1 MYRQRLLTR
10 RLREL
15 ATAFPVVVISGAR
28 QVGKSTLLQHLY
40 GDKAGIVVFDPVVDV
55 GNARQDPELFLA
67 NNRPP
72 LVLDEVQYAPELIA
86 SLKREVDKDRS
97 PGQYILSGSQQW
109 SVLTSVSESLA
120 GRAAFLDLEG
130 FSLAEAAG
138 SEGSWLS
145 SWIADPAKFLASPPS
160 RLQHTR
166 TLYESLWRG
175 GLPDATLI
183 EAAFVPD
190 FHAAYQRTCIERDV
204 RLLADVADWQLF
216 GRFIRLCAAL
226 SAQEI
231 NRRQLGR
238 ELGVTPQTAD
248 RWLGLLKATYQWFEV
263 PAYSGNAVK
272 RVSGKPKGYLADTG
286 MTCHAQLLSS
296 PEALGGHPML
306 GALFETA
313 VVAEIRKQAERHAH
327 SSPDVPLADEAEE
340 RKSTSFSNGTADSI
354 PLKSSSE
361 ASLPAATRRESPPSG
376 KPTLDCASNPASS
389 SRRQGKY
396 CRYPSRTGPFPGIS
410 AVVEGAYPNSD
421 RLTGNLSCSLDLDHP
436 RSRYSY
442 SAARPEEISPRLHA
456 CGMDKRRMDST
467 TVKLRPS
474 RLGRFPGTSKGDDW
488 VLVTSG
494 MIQGLY
500 LETCDRPVRG
510 KPLAGSVGLL
520 GCGIGN
526 GVDSGM
532 GRVKTEGSRTS
543 STRR

>member
-15 ATAFPVVVISGAR
+15 ATAFPVVVLSGAR

-40 GDKAGIVVFDPVVDV
+40 GDKADIVVFDPVVDV

-190 FHAAYQRTCIERDV
+190 FHAAYQRTYIERDV

-313 VVAEIRKQAERHAH
+313 VVAEIRKQGSAMPTPPQMYHWRTNGGAEVDLLLERDGRFYPIEIKLG
-327 SSPDVPLADEAEE
+327 SVP
-340 RKSTSFSNGTADSI
+340 
-354 PLKSSSE
+354 
-361 ASLPAATRRESPPSG
+361 
-376 KPTLDCASNPASS
+376 
-389 SRRQGKY
+389 SRRDT
-396 CRYPSRTGPFPGIS
+396 TGI
-410 AVVEGAYPNSD
+410 GAFRKTY
-421 RLTGNLSCSLDLDHP
+421 
-436 RSRYSY
+436 
-442 SAARPEEISPRLHA
+442 PRLRIEPGLVIA
-456 CGMDKRRMDST
+456 PTMEVLQVSEQDWAIPWD
-467 TVKLRPS
+467 
-474 RLGRFPGTSKGDDW
+474 LG
-488 VLVTSG
+488 
-494 MIQGLY
+494 
-500 LETCDRPVRG
+500 
-510 KPLAGSVGLL
+510 
-520 GCGIGN
+520 
-526 GVDSGM
+526 
-532 GRVKTEGSRTS
+532 GR
-543 STRR
+543 